1 MSFEQALKELETIV
15 DRLEKGDV
23 ELEASILIYERGEAL
38 KTHCDGLLR
47 KAEARVEKI
56 SLNQNGQPTG
66 TEPLDVEKVSSIVT
80 LSLSPSFGRSV
91 MRASGTGSSPSGS
104 SNRARCQQRGEDR
117 LTFDHG
123 EGCRRC
129 RSLAQRRTAYRRSG
143 GGRPWL
149 RR

>member
-56 SLNQNGQPTG
+56 ALNA
-66 TEPLDVEKVSSIVT
+66 E
-80 LSLSPSFGRSV
+80 RRAHRH
-91 MRASGTGSSPSGS
+91 RASRRRGLAFNSSLLVAS
-104 SNRARCQQRGEDR
+104 
-117 LTFDHG
+117 
-123 EGCRRC
+123 
-129 RSLAQRRTAYRRSG
+129 
-143 GGRPWL
+143 RPCAL
-149 RR
+149 RNMTRISWAA